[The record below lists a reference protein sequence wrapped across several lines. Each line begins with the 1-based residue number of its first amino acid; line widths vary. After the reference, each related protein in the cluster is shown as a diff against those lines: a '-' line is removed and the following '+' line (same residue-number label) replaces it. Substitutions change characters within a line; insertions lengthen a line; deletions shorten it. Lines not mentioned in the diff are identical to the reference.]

1 MLNIMAINALKRSI
15 VWPITDYSVVEEA
28 AALASRLKHRLSKK
42 DWTISTAESCTGGL
56 IASVLTDISGASS
69 WFKQGWI
76 VYSNESKMRELG
88 VEKSAFDKDDSGAV
102 SHKVAVQ
109 MARGARY
116 KSGSNVS
123 IAVTGIA
130 GPAGGNEEKEVG
142 RVHVAVIAED
152 YFLVRRMDFGEN
164 DRLDNK
170 RSFTSLALRLAIE
183 AIDRV
188 EGDTKKE
195 ASLSSGPVEVTSS
208 EEEDAQI
215 HGTEEWEGALS
226 WGSEKK
232 TVSQSLKKIDLASL
246 TDWED

>member
-1 MLNIMAINALKRSI
+1 MQKQN
-15 VWPITDYSVVEEA
+15 YVVEEA
-28 AALASRLKHRLSKK
+28 AALASRLKHRLIKK
-42 DWTISTAESCTGGL
+42 DWTISTAESCTGGMISSL
-56 IASVLTDISGASS
+56 LTDISGASA

-88 VEKSAFDKDDSGAV
+88 VESPAFDEGGHGAV

-116 KSGSNVS
+116 KSGSNIS

-130 GPAGGNEEKEVG
+130 GPGGSSENKEVG

-152 YFLVRRMDFGEN
+152 YFLVRRMDFGDN

-170 RSFTSLALRLAIE
+170 RSFASFALRLALE
-183 AIDRV
+183 AIDRLDD
-188 EGDTKKE
+188 GSKKE
-195 ASLSSGPVEVTSS
+195 TSLSSDPAGVKT
-208 EEEDAQI
+208 EEDPGSQSLL
-215 HGTEEWEGALS
+215 GTDEWDGGIS

-246 TDWED
+246 IDWDE

>member
-1 MLNIMAINALKRSI
+1 
-15 VWPITDYSVVEEA
+15 VVEEA
-28 AALASRLKHRLSKK
+28 AALASRLKHRLIKK
-42 DWTISTAESCTGGL
+42 DWTISTAESCTGGMISSL
-56 IASVLTDISGASS
+56 LTDISGASG

-88 VEKSAFDKDDSGAV
+88 VESSAFEEGGHGAV

-116 KSGSNVS
+116 KSGSNIS

-130 GPAGGNEEKEVG
+130 GPGGSSEDKEVG

-170 RSFTSLALRLAIE
+170 RSFASFALRLTLE
-183 AIDRV
+183 AIDRLDD
-188 EGDTKKE
+188 GTKKE
-195 ASLSSGPVEVTSS
+195 TSLSSDPTRDNLEEVSGS
-208 EEEDAQI
+208 PSLL
-215 HGTEEWEGALS
+215 GTDEWEGRDFMGLREENRLS
-226 WGSEKK
+226 VSE
-232 TVSQSLKKIDLASL
+232 
-246 TDWED
+246 EDRPCITNRLG